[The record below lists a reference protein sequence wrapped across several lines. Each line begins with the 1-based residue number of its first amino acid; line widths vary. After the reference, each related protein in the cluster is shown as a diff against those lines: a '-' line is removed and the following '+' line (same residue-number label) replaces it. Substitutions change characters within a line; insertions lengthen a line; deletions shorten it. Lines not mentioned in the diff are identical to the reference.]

1 MLCQVCP
8 PKLHTSVFLRSGRL
22 LVTQESLLWLSCW
35 ASCSCCGRAC
45 RGTKVTLNPCRL
57 LARMLCDMAI
67 GTRLNSSLTLKRTAC
82 RARLSL
88 MVAFRRRL
96 SVCLFFS
103 TWPQWD
109 QEGLARFGCLE
120 TSAHHVP
127 CSWIVCLICLEK
139 SVFVSDTRFVLQVE
153 GFSVNLKRICRQPIT
168 FASALC
174 AFRALP
180 PAFSCSSLLSR
191 CSCPI
196 SPDRA

>member
-1 MLCQVCP
+1 MCIAAPSSSLFHSFFPFYSFCIPRLSPRSFDFITKVFLDMLCQVCP
-8 PKLHTSVFLRSGRL
+8 LKLHTSVFLRSGRL

-35 ASCSCCGRAC
+35 ASCSCCGRAW
-45 RGTKVTLNPCRL
+45 RGTKAILNPCRL

-67 GTRLNSSLTLKRTAC
+67 GTRLNSSFTLKRTAC

-127 CSWIVCLICLEK
+127 C
-139 SVFVSDTRFVLQVE
+139 
-153 GFSVNLKRICRQPIT
+153 P
-168 FASALC
+168 
-174 AFRALP
+174 
-180 PAFSCSSLLSR
+180 
-191 CSCPI
+191 
-196 SPDRA
+196 